1 MVRAC
6 LGRASIAERGR
17 SVVAASSSNVAASA
31 WCLIS
36 GGRLTRTWRRCP
48 ACPRSPG
55 LRMSDDSLRGIV
67 ITHGHPDHY
76 GLVGAIAPS
85 VPIYIG
91 AAASRVLKE
100 ASFFSSAGIE
110 LQPHGFLSDRRPFS
124 VGPFELT
131 PYLVDH
137 SAFDAYALHVAA
149 AGRTLFYSG
158 TCEHTV
164 GRLLCSS
171 GSSTLHL
178 EGTRI
183 HERNDL
189 ERGLA
194 SERDVEEQALDVFRR
209 ASGPC
214 SPSTRHRISID
225 SSLSTARRSAQAGC
239 SCSTSTRPRSP
250 RPLGETIPQASW
262 DGVRVFVPQ
271 SQRVR
276 VKETR
281 EFDRV
286 AAVRSSRI
294 YRNSS
299 ATSARAWSS
308 PAVARCWR
316 ARTLRVSMV
325 LKRFGRCGR
334 ATSRSHQASN
344 SEAPRAACDPADD
357 CSRVRPCHCRGSQAP
372 GYRASTPARRANPYR
387 HTGEV
392 RRAV

>member
-1 MVRAC
+1 MSLPPGARS
-6 LGRASIAERGR
+6 SIR
-17 SVVAASSSNVAASA
+17 
-31 WCLIS
+31 
-36 GGRLTRTWRRCP
+36 
-48 ACPRSPG
+48 
-55 LRMSDDSLRGIV
+55 
-67 ITHGHPDHY
+67 
-76 GLVGAIAPS
+76 
-85 VPIYIG
+85 
-91 AAASRVLKE
+91 
-100 ASFFSSAGIE
+100 
-110 LQPHGFLSDRRPFS
+110 
-124 VGPFELT
+124 
-131 PYLVDH
+131 
-137 SAFDAYALHVAA
+137 
-149 AGRTLFYSG
+149 G
-158 TCEHTV
+158 TCAH
-164 GRLLCSS
+164 GRKASLFERLIKRPPAVDTLL
-171 GSSTLHL
+171 L

-209 ASGPC
+209 ASEPC

-294 YRNSS
+294 YPEQLSDLGSRLVITCQLDVGELERSG
-299 ATSARAWSS
+299 
-308 PAVARCWR
+308 
-316 ARTLRVSMV
+316 VSMV

-344 SEAPRAACDPADD
+344 SEATRAACDPADD

-387 HTGEV
+387 HPERFVELFDCAELHADGEWW
-392 RRAV
+392 AV